1 LTGAGVV
8 EIGGIGEIA
17 EGSICGGLSFL
28 WQSLWRIFRMTDL
41 NHSDAILMSKK
52 ISMKRRMSSSSQQML
67 TGSMKYPAYDHFKN
81 FSGDGVFTANGSDWK
96 AKRASVIHC
105 LLRSANMDKLLE
117 IEANRVAESFTR
129 EVENALEISKSRG
142 KDEKKTPV
150 MNVVPMLQRST
161 IGLIYRLIT
170 HSNVEFS
177 PTTARDT
184 SRKCREKFESTLQSS
199 FPRSAATS
207 HASLDGEDYTIEKD
221 ELSECNLRSKYHEQE
236 EQIKSLLPTY
246 LQSVTR
252 IRMIVLAQSRSIWYL
267 LPRWVYRA
275 CSPMVRTYHFLCILT
290 SKDIL
295 QVH

>member
-1 LTGAGVV
+1 
-8 EIGGIGEIA
+8 
-17 EGSICGGLSFL
+17 
-28 WQSLWRIFRMTDL
+28 
-41 NHSDAILMSKK
+41 
-52 ISMKRRMSSSSQQML
+52 
-67 TGSMKYPAYDHFKN
+67 
-81 FSGDGVFTANGSDWK
+81 
-96 AKRASVIHC
+96 
-105 LLRSANMDKLLE
+105 
-117 IEANRVAESFTR
+117 
-129 EVENALEISKSRG
+129 
-142 KDEKKTPV
+142 